1 MRTSRQPATR
11 SNRRAVTSVEFA
23 MVAPLLFL
31 FFFAQ
36 LEFSRANMLR
46 HSLRTACYEGCREG
60 IVVGATTEDIEI
72 ATEHILKAIGL
83 KEYTVRVTPAVI
95 NNKTRDVTVFVS
107 VPIAENSW
115 YPPFFLQGV
124 TLENQ
129 MTMERELTD
138 LLIF

>member
-1 MRTSRQPATR
+1 MRTYRRKATR
-11 SNRRAVTSVEFA
+11 PQRRGVTAVEFA

-60 IVVGATTEDIEI
+60 IVVGATAEDIEM
-72 ATEHILKAIGL
+72 ATEHTLRAIGL
-83 KEYTVRVTPAVI
+83 KEYTVRVTPAAI
-95 NNKTRDVTVFVS
+95 NNNTKDVTVFVS
-107 VPIAENSW
+107 VPISENSW

-124 TLENQ
+124 RLENQ